1 MMHTS
6 TIGMPQLFE
15 QLGLE
20 SDNSAIA
27 QFIKQHPLPAD
38 TLLKDAPFW
47 TKSQRQFISDS
58 LQQDSDW
65 AEVVDQLNTL
75 LHN

>member
-1 MMHTS
+1 MHTS
-6 TIGMPQLFE
+6 TIAMPQLFE

-20 SDNSAIA
+20 SSNLAIA
-27 QFIKQHPLPAD
+27 RFIKHHHLPDDIKLQAA
-38 TLLKDAPFW
+38 TFW

-65 AEVVDQLNTL
+65 SAIVDQLDAL
-75 LHN
+75 LRH